1 MQVEVF
7 GISLKPVSSKHY
19 KRVSESAADPAKDWV
34 CEETMTMMMQLTTTA
49 WSQAQ
54 LELKILG
61 EKWNVLYT
69 TWIATRCEAP

>member
-19 KRVSESAADPAKDWV
+19 KRVSESAADPAKDWEV

-49 WSQAQ
+49 
-54 LELKILG
+54 
-61 EKWNVLYT
+61 
-69 TWIATRCEAP
+69 